1 MNASTSVAAPSTAL
15 VIGAS
20 SGLGRALA
28 GELARRGQP
37 LLLVASD
44 ARDLQAIAADLELRF
59 DASVATLALDLA
71 REPDP
76 GARIV
81 KALDALPPP
90 SALLLAIGFSR
101 DDDDFSLP
109 AARIGE
115 LLSINLH
122 APHAIVHALLP
133 ALRETHGTI
142 VLLGSIAAVRGRGR
156 NVVYASAKRA
166 LESLYE
172 SLRQAHAPRT
182 LRVQLYRLGFLAT
195 NLTYGM
201 TLPMAASDPADIA
214 RYVVARLGK
223 GSFARHLP
231 RRFALVAAI
240 VRALP
245 WFLYRRM
252 RG

>member
-1 MNASTSVAAPSTAL
+1 VNANVSAAASTTIIV
-15 VIGAS
+15 GAS

-28 GELARRGQP
+28 VELARRGHA

-59 DASVATLALDLA
+59 EANAATLALDLA

-76 GARIV
+76 GARILA
-81 KALDALPPP
+81 ALAAMPPL
-90 SALLLAIGFSR
+90 SALLLAAGFSR
-101 DDDDFSLP
+101 DDDDFSLS

-133 ALRETHGTI
+133 TLRETRGTI
-142 VLLGSIAAVRGRGR
+142 VLFGSIAAVRGRGR

-172 SLRQAHAPRT
+172 SLRQSHAPSA

-201 TLPMAASDPADIA
+201 TLPMTASDPDVIA
-214 RYVVARLGK
+214 RTIAARLGK
-223 GSFARHLP
+223 GSFARYLP
-231 RRFALVAAI
+231 RRFALITAI

-245 WFLYRRM
+245 WFAFRRM